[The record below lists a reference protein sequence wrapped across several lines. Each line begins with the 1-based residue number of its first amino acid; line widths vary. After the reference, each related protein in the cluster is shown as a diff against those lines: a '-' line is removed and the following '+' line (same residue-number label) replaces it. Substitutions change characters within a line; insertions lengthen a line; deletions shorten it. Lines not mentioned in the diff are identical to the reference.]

1 MIVSTRS
8 LLLALVAGA
17 VQLLSPPYFLKLCP
31 IFRQGLFV
39 RKRHFPKLIDER
51 LFLGLF
57 LLPCIRI
64 ETDTVFYRGPCQ
76 VVSIVLPGKS
86 MDHNKL

>member
-1 MIVSTRS
+1 MLVSTKS
-8 LLLALVAGA
+8 LVLALVAGA
-17 VQLLSPPYFLKLCP
+17 VQLLAPPYSLNICP

-39 RKRHFPKLIDER
+39 LKGLLPNPVDER

-64 ETDTVFYRGPCQ
+64 ETDTVFYRGLCQ
-76 VVSIVLPGKS
+76 VVSIVLSRKS